1 MLPVPQD
8 RMSGRRSSSIVS
20 RTLLGRRASVYV
32 TSNQQDP
39 AKLIT
44 EINVQLALFRDLLI
58 HIGQPHDCPE
68 LRERVRRLR
77 RTCVEA
83 TKQTSQLV
91 LPASK
96 KSTSEGCAD
105 QPQLVLLYFMSQLL
119 LRELA
124 KCHRLVQLVPM
135 DMTSY
140 YENRAG
146 PSNFGNV
153 ISQILLCKQI
163 TPDFN
168 QEELCSI
175 AKDTQ
180 EITRIVNDIQEYLP
194 QHENLNHLETTVA
207 LKGDDV
213 NGLWRN
219 KRRGSLY
226 KGMGVLC
233 CMSRPNY
240 L

>member
-1 MLPVPQD
+1 MAGTIRHFSTHHHETENKP
-8 RMSGRRSSSIVS
+8 S
-20 RTLLGRRASVYV
+20 AE
-32 TSNQQDP
+32 
-39 AKLIT
+39 ALIS
-44 EINVQLALFRDLLI
+44 EINVQLALFRDQLI
-58 HIGQPHDCPE
+58 HFGQPPDCPE

-77 RTCVEA
+77 RACVEA

-91 LPASK
+91 LAACK
-96 KSTSEGCAD
+96 KSTEGECPERAH
-105 QPQLVLLYFMSQLL
+105 LVLLYFMAQLL

-124 KCHRLVQLVPM
+124 KCHRLVTLVPM
-135 DMTSY
+135 DMASY

-175 AKDTQ
+175 AKDSQ
-180 EITRIVNDIQEYLP
+180 EISRIVDDIQELLP
-194 QHENLNHLETTVA
+194 PHDNLKDLETNIA
-207 LKGDDV
+207 LKGEDV
-213 NGLWRN
+213 SGLWRN

-226 KGMGVLC
+226 KSMGVLC

>member
-1 MLPVPQD
+1 MAGAIRTFSTYNEPEPSV
-8 RMSGRRSSSIVS
+8 SS
-20 RTLLGRRASVYV
+20 
-32 TSNQQDP
+32 
-39 AKLIT
+39 LIT

-58 HIGQPHDCPE
+58 HFGQPHDCPE

-77 RTCVEA
+77 RACVEA

-91 LPASK
+91 LPNCK
-96 KSTSEGCAD
+96 KSTSEGCVE
-105 QPQLVLLYFMSQLL
+105 QPQLVLLYFMAQLL

-180 EITRIVNDIQEYLP
+180 EITRIVTDIQEYLP
-194 QHENLNHLETTVA
+194 QHETLNHLETNVA
-207 LKGDDV
+207 LKGEEM

-226 KGMGVLC
+226 KSMGVLC
-233 CMSRPNY
+233 CVSRPNY

>member
-1 MLPVPQD
+1 MAGTIRHLSTYHHEHPSHEPTAN
-8 RMSGRRSSSIVS
+8 S
-20 RTLLGRRASVYV
+20 
-32 TSNQQDP
+32 
-39 AKLIT
+39 LIT

-58 HIGQPHDCPE
+58 HIGQPPDCPE

-77 RTCVEA
+77 RACVEA

-91 LPASK
+91 LPTCK
-96 KSTSEGCAD
+96 KTTSEGCAE

-180 EITRIVNDIQEYLP
+180 DINRIVNDIQEYLP
-194 QHENLNHLETTVA
+194 QHENLNHLETNVA
-207 LKGDDV
+207 LKGEDM
-213 NGLWRN
+213 NGLWKN

>member
-1 MLPVPQD
+1 MAGPVRHLSYHHEPEP
-8 RMSGRRSSSIVS
+8 SASS
-20 RTLLGRRASVYV
+20 
-32 TSNQQDP
+32 
-39 AKLIT
+39 LIT

-77 RTCVEA
+77 RACVEA

-91 LPASK
+91 LPTCK
-96 KSTSEGCAD
+96 KSTNEGCAE

-180 EITRIVNDIQEYLP
+180 EITRIVGDIQEYLP
-194 QHENLNHLETTVA
+194 QQENLTHLESNVA

-213 NGLWRN
+213 NGLWKN

>member
-1 MLPVPQD
+1 
-8 RMSGRRSSSIVS
+8 MSWVKSSEFNSNYVCS
-20 RTLLGRRASVYV
+20 LDVFYSVL
-32 TSNQQDP
+32 
-39 AKLIT
+39 LIT

-77 RTCVEA
+77 RACVEA

-91 LPASK
+91 LPNCK
-96 KSTSEGCAD
+96 KSTSEGCTE
-105 QPQLVLLYFMSQLL
+105 QPQMVLLYFMAQLL

-175 AKDTQ
+175 IKDTQ
-180 EITRIVNDIQEYLP
+180 EITKIVNDIQEYLP
-194 QHENLNHLETTVA
+194 QHENLNHLESNIA

-213 NGLWRN
+213 NGLWRD

-233 CMSRPNY
+233 CVSRPNY

>member
-1 MLPVPQD
+1 MAGPIRHL
-8 RMSGRRSSSIVS
+8 S
-20 RTLLGRRASVYV
+20 TYHH
-32 TSNQQDP
+32 DP
-39 AKLIT
+39 EPNANSLIT

-91 LPASK
+91 LPTCK

-135 DMTSY
+135 DMSSY

-194 QHENLNHLETTVA
+194 QHDNLTHLETNVA
-207 LKGDDV
+207 LKGDDGT
-213 NGLWRN
+213 GLWRN

>member
-1 MLPVPQD
+1 MAGPIRHLSTYHHEPPEPNA
-8 RMSGRRSSSIVS
+8 SS
-20 RTLLGRRASVYV
+20 
-32 TSNQQDP
+32 
-39 AKLIT
+39 LIT
-44 EINVQLALFRDLLI
+44 EINIQLALFRDLLI

>member
-1 MLPVPQD
+1 MAGTIRTFSTYHESGPSVP
-8 RMSGRRSSSIVS
+8 S
-20 RTLLGRRASVYV
+20 
-32 TSNQQDP
+32 
-39 AKLIT
+39 LIT

-58 HIGQPHDCPE
+58 HFGQPPDCPE

-77 RTCVEA
+77 RACVEA

-91 LPASK
+91 LPNCK
-96 KSTSEGCAD
+96 KSTSEGCVE
-105 QPQLVLLYFMSQLL
+105 QPQLVLLYFMAQLL

-180 EITRIVNDIQEYLP
+180 EITRIVTDIQEYLP

-207 LKGDDV
+207 LKGEEMT
-213 NGLWRN
+213 GLWRN

-226 KGMGVLC
+226 KSMGVLC
-233 CMSRPNY
+233 CVSRPNY

>member
-1 MLPVPQD
+1 MAGTIRTYSTYHESEPSVP
-8 RMSGRRSSSIVS
+8 S
-20 RTLLGRRASVYV
+20 
-32 TSNQQDP
+32 
-39 AKLIT
+39 LIT

-58 HIGQPHDCPE
+58 HFGQPPDCPE

-77 RTCVEA
+77 RACVEA

-91 LPASK
+91 LPNCK
-96 KSTSEGCAD
+96 KSTSEGCVE
-105 QPQLVLLYFMSQLL
+105 QPQLVLLYFMAQLL

-180 EITRIVNDIQEYLP
+180 EITRIVTDIQEYLP
-194 QHENLNHLETTVA
+194 QHENLNHLETNVA
-207 LKGDDV
+207 LKGEEMS
-213 NGLWRN
+213 GLWRN

-226 KGMGVLC
+226 KSMGVLC
-233 CMSRPNY
+233 CVSRPNY

>member
-1 MLPVPQD
+1 MAGTIRQLSTYHHEPTQ
-8 RMSGRRSSSIVS
+8 S
-20 RTLLGRRASVYV
+20 
-32 TSNQQDP
+32 TS
-39 AKLIT
+39 ALIAD
-44 EINVQLALFRDLLI
+44 INVQLALFRDLLI
-58 HIGQPHDCPE
+58 HIGQPTDCPE

-83 TKQTSQLV
+83 TKQTCQLV
-91 LPASK
+91 LPTCK
-96 KSTSEGCAD
+96 KTSGERDGCAE
-105 QPQLVLLYFMSQLL
+105 QPQLVLLYFMSQQL

-124 KCHRLVQLVPM
+124 KCHRLVQLMPI
-135 DMTSY
+135 DMSSY

-180 EITRIVNDIQEYLP
+180 EITRIFSDIQEYLP
-194 QHENLNHLETTVA
+194 QHESLNQLESSIA
-207 LKGDDV
+207 LKGDEV
-213 NGLWRN
+213 SGLWRN

-226 KGMGVLC
+226 KSMGVLC
-233 CMSRPNY
+233 CVSRPNY

>member
-1 MLPVPQD
+1 ML
-8 RMSGRRSSSIVS
+8 
-20 RTLLGRRASVYV
+20 LRRAYF
-32 TSNQQDP
+32 
-39 AKLIT
+39 ALHYECHLKEAMLIT

-58 HIGQPHDCPE
+58 HFGQPHDCPE

-77 RTCVEA
+77 RACVEA

-91 LPASK
+91 LPNSK
-96 KSTSEGCAD
+96 KSSSEGCTE
-105 QPQLVLLYFMSQLL
+105 QSQLVLLYFMSQLL

-194 QHENLNHLETTVA
+194 QHESLNHLGMISTYFTAPIRSEAEA
-207 LKGDDV
+207 LAHIKQ
-213 NGLWRN
+213 L
-219 KRRGSLY
+219 
-226 KGMGVLC
+226 
-233 CMSRPNY
+233 
-240 L
+240 

>member
-1 MLPVPQD
+1 MAGPIRHLSTYHHESTPAA
-8 RMSGRRSSSIVS
+8 S
-20 RTLLGRRASVYV
+20 TLI
-32 TSNQQDP
+32 N
-39 AKLIT
+39 

-58 HIGQPHDCPE
+58 HIGQPHDSPE

-91 LPASK
+91 LPTCK
-96 KSTSEGCAD
+96 KSSGEVCAE
-105 QPQLVLLYFMSQLL
+105 QPQLVLLYFMSNLL

-135 DMTSY
+135 DMSSY

-180 EITRIVNDIQEYLP
+180 EITRIVTDIQEFLP
-194 QHENLNHLETTVA
+194 QHETLSHLESNIA
-207 LKGDDV
+207 LKGDEV

>member
-1 MLPVPQD
+1 MAGPIRHLSTYHHEPEPNAN
-8 RMSGRRSSSIVS
+8 
-20 RTLLGRRASVYV
+20 T
-32 TSNQQDP
+32 
-39 AKLIT
+39 LIT

-58 HIGQPHDCPE
+58 HIGQPHDSPE

-91 LPASK
+91 LPACK

-180 EITRIVNDIQEYLP
+180 DITRIVSEIQEYLP
-194 QHENLNHLETTVA
+194 QHENLNHLETNVA

>member
-1 MLPVPQD
+1 MAGPMRHLSYHHEPEPQ
-8 RMSGRRSSSIVS
+8 SANS
-20 RTLLGRRASVYV
+20 
-32 TSNQQDP
+32 
-39 AKLIT
+39 LIA

-91 LPASK
+91 LPTCK
-96 KSTSEGCAD
+96 KSTSEGCSD

-180 EITRIVNDIQEYLP
+180 DINRIVSDIQEYLP
-194 QHENLNHLETTVA
+194 QHDNLNHLETNVA
-207 LKGDDV
+207 LKGDDT

>member
-1 MLPVPQD
+1 MAGTIRTFSTYHESEPSVP
-8 RMSGRRSSSIVS
+8 S
-20 RTLLGRRASVYV
+20 
-32 TSNQQDP
+32 
-39 AKLIT
+39 LIT

-58 HIGQPHDCPE
+58 HFGQPPDCPE

-77 RTCVEA
+77 RACVEA

-91 LPASK
+91 LPNCK
-96 KSTSEGCAD
+96 KSTSEGCAE
-105 QPQLVLLYFMSQLL
+105 QPQLVLLYFMAQLL

-180 EITRIVNDIQEYLP
+180 EITRIVTDIQEYLP
-194 QHENLNHLETTVA
+194 QHENLNHLETNVA
-207 LKGDDV
+207 LKGEEM

-226 KGMGVLC
+226 KSMGVLC
-233 CMSRPNY
+233 CVSRPNY

>member
-1 MLPVPQD
+1 MINLRARNSYLIVITVQRQRLQD
-8 RMSGRRSSSIVS
+8 ECR
-20 RTLLGRRASVYV
+20 
-32 TSNQQDP
+32 
-39 AKLIT
+39 
-44 EINVQLALFRDLLI
+44 
-58 HIGQPHDCPE
+58 
-68 LRERVRRLR
+68 
-77 RTCVEA
+77 
-83 TKQTSQLV
+83 
-91 LPASK
+91 
-96 KSTSEGCAD
+96 STSEGGTE
-105 QPQLVLLYFMSQLL
+105 QPQLVLLYFMAQLL

-180 EITRIVNDIQEYLP
+180 EITRIVNDIQEFLP
-194 QHENLNHLETTVA
+194 QHENLNHLESSVA
-207 LKGDDV
+207 LKGEDAM

-226 KGMGVLC
+226 KSMGVLC

>member
-1 MLPVPQD
+1 MAGTIRHLSTYHHEPHET
-8 RMSGRRSSSIVS
+8 SAN
-20 RTLLGRRASVYV
+20 TLIA
-32 TSNQQDP
+32 
-39 AKLIT
+39 

-58 HIGQPHDCPE
+58 HIGQPPDCPE

-77 RTCVEA
+77 RACVEA

-91 LPASK
+91 LPTCK
-96 KSTSEGCAD
+96 KANSDSSAE

-180 EITRIVNDIQEYLP
+180 DINRIVNDIQEYLP
-194 QHENLNHLETTVA
+194 QHENLNHLETNMA

>member
-1 MLPVPQD
+1 MAGPIRHLSTYHHEPPEP
-8 RMSGRRSSSIVS
+8 SASS
-20 RTLLGRRASVYV
+20 
-32 TSNQQDP
+32 
-39 AKLIT
+39 LIT

>member
-1 MLPVPQD
+1 MAGPIRHLSTYHHEPPEPN
-8 RMSGRRSSSIVS
+8 
-20 RTLLGRRASVYV
+20 A
-32 TSNQQDP
+32 TS
-39 AKLIT
+39 LIT
-44 EINVQLALFRDLLI
+44 DINVQLALFRDLLI
-58 HIGQPHDCPE
+58 HIGQPHDSPE

-91 LPASK
+91 LPACK
-96 KSTSEGCAD
+96 KPAGEGCAD

-194 QHENLNHLETTVA
+194 QHENLNHLETSVA

>member
-1 MLPVPQD
+1 MIAD
-8 RMSGRRSSSIVS
+8 
-20 RTLLGRRASVYV
+20 
-32 TSNQQDP
+32 
-39 AKLIT
+39 
-44 EINVQLALFRDLLI
+44 INVQLALFRDLLI
-58 HIGQPHDCPE
+58 HIGQPTDCPE

-77 RTCVEA
+77 RT
-83 TKQTSQLV
+83 TSG
-91 LPASK
+91 
-96 KSTSEGCAD
+96 ERDGCAE
-105 QPQLVLLYFMSQLL
+105 QPQLVLLYFMSQQL

-124 KCHRLVQLVPM
+124 KCHRLVQLMPI
-135 DMTSY
+135 DMSSY

-180 EITRIVNDIQEYLP
+180 EITRIFSDIQEYLP
-194 QHENLNHLETTVA
+194 QHEKSSIA
-207 LKGDDV
+207 LKGDEV
-213 NGLWRN
+213 SGLWRN

-226 KGMGVLC
+226 KSMGVLC
-233 CMSRPNY
+233 CVSRPNY

>member
-1 MLPVPQD
+1 MAGTIRHLSTYHHDPREPC
-8 RMSGRRSSSIVS
+8 
-20 RTLLGRRASVYV
+20 AS
-32 TSNQQDP
+32 T
-39 AKLIT
+39 LIT
-44 EINVQLALFRDLLI
+44 EINVHLALFRDLLI
-58 HIGQPHDCPE
+58 HIGQPPDCPE

-77 RTCVEA
+77 RACVET

-91 LPASK
+91 LPTCK
-96 KSTSEGCAD
+96 KTTSEGCAE

-180 EITRIVNDIQEYLP
+180 DINRIVNDIQEYLP
-194 QHENLNHLETTVA
+194 QHENLNHLETNVA
-207 LKGDDV
+207 LKGDDM
-213 NGLWRN
+213 NGFWRN

-233 CMSRPNY
+233 CVSRPNY

>member
-1 MLPVPQD
+1 MAGTIRHLSTYHHDPEP
-8 RMSGRRSSSIVS
+8 
-20 RTLLGRRASVYV
+20 SVN
-32 TSNQQDP
+32 S
-39 AKLIT
+39 LIT

-58 HIGQPHDCPE
+58 HIGQAHDCPE

-77 RTCVEA
+77 RACVEA

-91 LPASK
+91 LPNCK
-96 KSTSEGCAD
+96 KPAAGESVTE
-105 QPQLVLLYFMSQLL
+105 QPQLVLLYFMAQLL

-175 AKDTQ
+175 VKDTQ
-180 EITRIVNDIQEYLP
+180 EITRIVNDIQELLP
-194 QHENLNHLETTVA
+194 QAENLNHLETNVA
-207 LKGDDV
+207 LKGEDV

-226 KGMGVLC
+226 KSMGVLC